1 MKEKPPSKFDEVLK
15 RMLTTPPQPHQ
26 PKPKPKGEKPAKK
39 KPAK

>member
-1 MKEKPPSKFDEVLK
+1 MKREAPSKFDEVLK

-26 PKPKPKGEKPAKK
+26 PKPKGEKPAKK

>member
-15 RMLTTPPQPHQ
+15 RMLTTPPHQ

-39 KPAK
+39 NPAK